1 MRDEAKEDI
10 KKLIQQYH
18 KRLGPEK
25 AEKATRNEIIQN
37 ILTDDMYEMY
47 TNIQGDDKKKRE
59 AWRNWIRD
67 TWLEIF
73 EDLSAGKDT
82 TAANGMDASRV
93 VSGAA
98 ADSTGMPAQSPSS
111 TMLHDCEEQARKLS
125 TELKSMHTDMQQWHA
140 MGKSLMEKHTEF
152 ALRFGK
158 MHMQLS
164 KAVDAQG
171 VGAAGLPQISVPP
184 PGKATTADADM
195 KSLSDAGAGAPSNA
209 DGTPLPSTVGRAG
222 NKKARSASTKKPTDV
237 LRLEFKEALSTVLGN
252 LFTCKYPGRKSDN
265 AAATEAKHVRNYFA
279 NFLAMNMK
287 KLSSEVNDQSLYTSR
302 DWILHS
308 LLWNFQ
314 QQVKQLIKNDR
325 QGKFKEMKEGKKSD
339 IEIHTQACQYI
350 LDKATGCGHEV
361 WEENI
366 EVKTPNSALDT
377 FNRERYYISLIFEQE
392 GVPCSYLEI
401 QLPKKMEKKTAHT
414 SSSTQDTIQVKTEH
428 EDTATTKH
436 HSGSSIIGTIDLT
449 LETDSEDEE
458 D

>member
-1 MRDEAKEDI
+1 
-10 KKLIQQYH
+10 
-18 KRLGPEK
+18 
-25 AEKATRNEIIQN
+25 
-37 ILTDDMYEMY
+37 
-47 TNIQGDDKKKRE
+47 
-59 AWRNWIRD
+59 
-67 TWLEIF
+67 
-73 EDLSAGKDT
+73 
-82 TAANGMDASRV
+82 
-93 VSGAA
+93 
-98 ADSTGMPAQSPSS
+98 
-111 TMLHDCEEQARKLS
+111 MLFRS
-125 TELKSMHTDMQQWHA
+125 
-140 MGKSLMEKHTEF
+140 
-152 ALRFGK
+152 
-158 MHMQLS
+158 
-164 KAVDAQG
+164 
-171 VGAAGLPQISVPP
+171 
-184 PGKATTADADM
+184 
-195 KSLSDAGAGAPSNA
+195 GAPSNA